1 MGLVTVTSYRL
12 TFKLICELHLKC
24 PTFLAN
30 VGTPGLW
37 VLELF
42 AMYATDGPQ
51 TDGKSNVYCP
61 FQGRSQD
68 FRLGG

>member
-1 MGLVTVTSYRL
+1 MGLVTVTSDRL

-51 TDGKSNVYCP
+51 TDGQKQCLLP
-61 FQGRSQD
+61 LPGP
-68 FRLGG
+68 